1 MIIRAVESSW
11 LGERR
16 GPVTSTRSLC
26 HRLYAAYYQYIGYP
40 HDINSVWS
48 GNTLS
53 LTSSSCPCTF
63 GKPLALFFSFLE
75 AAFLLLMF
83 QRAEKKRSHGD
94 EVRLFHRQPYIGKN
108 NFSDLHSEGK
118 LQKKKNSSR
127 SNNFQEQI
135 YMHQK
140 NLRG

>member
-1 MIIRAVESSW
+1 MISAVC
-11 LGERR
+11 
-16 GPVTSTRSLC
+16 GPEIHSHL
-26 HRLYAAYYQYIGYP
+26 P
-40 HDINSVWS
+40 H
-48 GNTLS
+48 
-53 LTSSSCPCTF
+53 
-63 GKPLALFFSFLE
+63 PLAPVRLGNPWHFFFSFLE

-83 QRAEKKRSHGD
+83 QRAEKKRSHGVTMRNNNILTAQSSKSKKQHKKFSYFFVHGG

>member
-1 MIIRAVESSW
+1 MRNNNILTAQSSK
-11 LGERR
+11 
-16 GPVTSTRSLC
+16 SKKQHKKIS
-26 HRLYAAYYQYIGYP
+26 Y
-40 HDINSVWS
+40 
-48 GNTLS
+48 
-53 LTSSSCPCTF
+53 
-63 GKPLALFFSFLE
+63 FFV
-75 AAFLLLMF
+75 
-83 QRAEKKRSHGD
+83 HGD